1 MHDFK
6 NTHVFYIESQ
16 NNTVQTFFFFISLS
30 LILHFFFLARL
41 AATLSANVGDKIIAS
56 IFPELISCVVLI
68 QWSGWYSGIHDRLLY
83 CRLCVSWGGEK
94 KKKQSR
100 VRTPFLF
107 SFSAACY
114 RGQALKKQPKKSLQA
129 KFIHSSK
136 TQLKNA
142 LLIKNDTKWS

>member
-94 KKKQSR
+94 KKKAVKSQDSFFIFIFYSLLSR
-100 VRTPFLF
+100 
-107 SFSAACY
+107 SSI
-114 RGQALKKQPKKSLQA
+114 KKTTEKIP
-129 KFIHSSK
+129 SSK
-136 TQLKNA
+136 IHPF
-142 LLIKNDTKWS
+142 IKNTIEECVVN